1 MADKKLTVGQKL
13 GFGIFDLGGNMLF
26 TLMGFWCLKYL
37 TDVAGLAAAL
47 AGAAVMIGKAWD
59 AVTDP
64 MMGFI
69 SDRTLTPLGRRR
81 PYLLA
86 GALPMMLTMWLFFT
100 APSIDKPVLLML
112 WATGCL
118 CLVNTASTI
127 INIPYSSLTPELT
140 DDYHERTSLNGYRF
154 GCAVFG
160 TIIGAAAVQPLANR
174 FAGGSGAP
182 LASQRFGWSMMGL
195 ILGAVMTFVTLLTFF
210 GTKEKKHARADLPTE
225 GFFSTYKAVFTNRPY
240 VILFLTYA
248 LHMTAITFLQSILAY
263 YVKYL
268 YPSDFIVRL
277 KTFPLIGNPDAAEAA
292 LRDGLTMLAMMM
304 LLLTAMIFIPVSVA
318 VSKKI
323 GKRRTYQIC
332 FVIIGIAC
340 ALVSTVGHLL
350 PPHLFLLLLVFAG
363 VGVGFS
369 YVAPFAMVPDTVE
382 FDAVKTGE
390 RKEGA
395 YYGMWTFISKVGTAL
410 SVFLSG
416 LILSLGGYVADAAQS
431 GGAKLAI
438 RLIIGPIPAVIF
450 LGAFLLMQMY
460 PLDEKTYKKLM
471 GQSGEPV
478 SQ

>member
-1 MADKKLTVGQKL
+1 
-13 GFGIFDLGGNMLF
+13 MLF

-37 TDVAGLAAAL
+37 TDVAGLGALL

-64 MMGFI
+64 MMGFV

-86 GALPMMLTMWLFFT
+86 GAVPMALSLWLFFS
-100 APSIDKPVLLML
+100 APAIPGQIMLML
-112 WATGCL
+112 WATGTL
-118 CLVNTASTI
+118 MLVNTASTV

-160 TIIGAAAVQPLANR
+160 TLIGAAAVEPLAGA
-174 FAGGSGAP
+174 FGGGGG
-182 LASQRFGWSMMGL
+182 GWSMMGL
-195 ILGAVMTFVTLLTFF
+195 ILGIVIMAATLLTFF
-210 GTKEKKHARADLPTE
+210 GTTEKKHSRDDLPTE
-225 GFFSTYKAVFTNRPY
+225 RFFATYKAVFTNRPY

-263 YVKYL
+263 YVDYL
-268 YPSDFIVRL
+268 YPY
-277 KTFPLIGNPDAAEAA
+277 TF
-292 LRDGLTMLAMMM
+292 GLPGLNLTTISMLA
-304 LLLTAMIFIPVSVA
+304 LLLTAMVFIPVSVA

-323 GKRRTYQIC
+323 GKKKTYQIC
-332 FVIIGIAC
+332 FVIIGSAC
-340 ALVSTVGHLL
+340 VIVALAGHLL
-350 PPHLFLLLLVFAG
+350 PPPLFLLLLAWAG

-382 FDAVKTGE
+382 FDAIKTGE

-410 SVFLSG
+410 SMLLSG
-416 LILSLGGYVADAAQS
+416 LILKLGGYAANQVQ
-431 GGAKLAI
+431 GPAARLAI
-438 RLIIGPIPAVIF
+438 RLIIGPIPALIF
-450 LGAFLLMQMY
+450 VAALILMQSY

-471 GQSGEPV
+471 GQ
-478 SQ
+478 